1 MSFQLPAVACRF
13 KRVSFPCSIIFL
25 PGTATR
31 YLAGVIRNHQSIS
44 ESPKLQD
51 GQDCLRVTLE
61 YIFGAE
67 SIFLTVSVALASE
80 SCPVAH
86 LPSLP
91 RVGLRM
97 VLPSSFSKMTWLGQ
111 GAFWGR
117 RGLLE
122 AVEDGHCQTR
132 HSDGYFLYF
141 KIF

>member
-1 MSFQLPAVACRF
+1 M
-13 KRVSFPCSIIFL
+13 
-25 PGTATR
+25 
-31 YLAGVIRNHQSIS
+31 
-44 ESPKLQD
+44 
-51 GQDCLRVTLE
+51 TLE

-67 SIFLTVSVALASE
+67 SIFLTASVALASE

-122 AVEDGHCQTR
+122 AVEDGLLPNSPKLR
-132 HSDGYFLYF
+132 WIEME
-141 KIF
+141 IFIF